1 MKAREGDMESK
12 PLRSKPE
19 RGWLDR
25 LPKVELHVH
34 LEGAIPH
41 EALWK
46 LVQKYGGDPAVPDLE
61 ALKKKFEYRDFVQ
74 FIETWAWKNR
84 FLREY
89 EDFAFIAEAAA
100 RDFVRQNIRY
110 AEAFF
115 SPADFSSRG
124 LRPQELAQAVRRGLA
139 RVPGTRVALVA
150 DLVRDHGPEQAAV
163 TLAQVRE
170 VRDQGVIGIGIGGS
184 EHEFPPEPFA
194 GIYKEARRLGFRT
207 SAHAG
212 EAAGA
217 ESVWGA
223 VRVLGAE
230 RIGHGTRAGEDEA
243 LIDDL
248 AERRIPLEMCPLSNL
263 RTGVIGALENHPIR
277 RFFDRG
283 VIVTVN
289 TDDPAMFGNS
299 LADEYLGLMEVF
311 HFSRDEIRTLIL
323 QAVRASWLTETEKL
337 TLSGSFCRDP
347 AWMEMEAGRRRISH
361 GPHREP
367 EQAWADGNKKE

>member
-1 MKAREGDMESK
+1 
-12 PLRSKPE
+12 
-19 RGWLDR
+19 
-25 LPKVELHVH
+25 
-34 LEGAIPH
+34 
-41 EALWK
+41 
-46 LVQKYGGDPAVPDLE
+46 
-61 ALKKKFEYRDFVQ
+61 
-74 FIETWAWKNR
+74 
-84 FLREY
+84 
-89 EDFAFIAEAAA
+89 
-100 RDFVRQNIRY
+100 
-110 AEAFF
+110 
-115 SPADFSSRG
+115 
-124 LRPQELAQAVRRGLA
+124 
-139 RVPGTRVALVA
+139 
-150 DLVRDHGPEQAAV
+150 
-163 TLAQVRE
+163 
-170 VRDQGVIGIGIGGS
+170 
-184 EHEFPPEPFA
+184 
-194 GIYKEARRLGFRT
+194 
-207 SAHAG
+207 
-212 EAAGA
+212 
-217 ESVWGA
+217 

-337 TLSGSFCRDP
+337 TLSGSFRRDP

-361 GPHREP
+361 GPRREP